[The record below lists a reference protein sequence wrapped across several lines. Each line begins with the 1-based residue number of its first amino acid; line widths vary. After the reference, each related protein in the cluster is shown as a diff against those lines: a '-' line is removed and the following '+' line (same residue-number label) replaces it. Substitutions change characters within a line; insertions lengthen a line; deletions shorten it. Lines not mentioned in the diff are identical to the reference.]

1 MLALVVFGTAAVLL
15 GLLAWV
21 PGVFGADT
29 GITSVEPGRLI
40 VEPSARG
47 TVTLGDGY
55 TISLF
60 QSGFRYARDDTTMA
74 ETVTE
79 GSPVIGLVGSVA
91 VAGNGDG
98 AREELTAHLGRV
110 HVKALQITAGMAT
123 WTGEVS
129 GELQGRKV
137 TFPITW
143 KVRLEGASIVT
154 TVTADG
160 AEGIVVPFD
169 WRPAVV
175 GVAPALPDRNL
186 RLKGWWVAPRAGADA
201 TFTWVLGT
209 TVGVGPAEV
218 PRALDLTV
226 DGRVDVH
233 VWSSTATFV
242 LTGEPRARQAPTS

>member
-60 QSGFRYARDDTTMA
+60 QSGFRYARDDLTMA
-74 ETVTE
+74 ETVTG
-79 GSPVIGLVGSVA
+79 GSPVIGVVGTVSA
-91 VAGNGDG
+91 AADGDG
-98 AREELTAHLGRV
+98 GHEEVAASLGRV
-110 HVKALQITAGMAT
+110 HVKSLQITAGMAT